1 MIDKY
6 EEHVRDSAPC
16 SSRFDGYCR
25 GDVDADLLP
34 VGRSKTIGRMTSVN
48 VEKVE
53 VIETIDVNGIL
64 SDFYDVMVD
73 GTLAWSCEDRAEAL
87 EVGRWWLAGCPR

>member
-25 GDVDADLLP
+25 GDVDADLIP

-48 VEKVE
+48 DERVS
-53 VIETIDVNGIL
+53 VIETIDINGL
-64 SDFYDVMVD
+64 ESAVYEVMVD
-73 GTLAWSCEDRAEAL
+73 GNRAWFCEDRAEAL